1 MDQATMITLAKIG
14 GYAVFGLSATGS
26 ALGAGVAA
34 MAAVGAWKKCYAT
47 SKAAPF
53 LIAAF
58 IGAPLSQTIYG
69 MIVMNKILGALNAT
83 DQAVAAAAAGNYAGL
98 IGAGV
103 FGGLAIGMS
112 AWTQG
117 MAGAAASDALGETG
131 QGFGNYILAL
141 GIIETVT
148 LFTMVFVMIY
158 V

>member
-1 MDQATMITLAKIG
+1 MQPETMITLAKIG

-26 ALGAGVAA
+26 GLGAGVAA

-47 SKAAPF
+47 GKAAPF

-69 MIVMNKILGALNAT
+69 MIVMNKILNALKAA
-83 DQAVAAAAAGNYAGL
+83 DAAVYAQNYAGL

-103 FGGLAIGMS
+103 FGGLAIGVS
-112 AWTQG
+112 AWLQG

-141 GIIETVT
+141 GIIETVA
-148 LFTMVFVMIY
+148 LFAMVFVMMY
-158 V
+158 T

>member
-1 MDQATMITLAKIG
+1 MDQTTMVTLAKIG

-26 ALGAGVAA
+26 ALGAGTAA

-69 MIVMNKILGALNAT
+69 MIVMNKIINSLNT
-83 DQAVAAAAAGNYAGL
+83 TPAVAENYAGL

-141 GIIETVT
+141 GIIETVA
-148 LFTMVFVMIY
+148 LFAMVFVMMY
-158 V
+158 T